1 MESEK
6 ITDNK
11 LHFKTKLDNFD
22 KYAHAAEAMPLQTK
36 FPLSLGKVYEFEING
51 IGQKD
56 IILDSKTPP
65 KKRGGVEW

>member
-36 FPLSLGKVYEFEING
+36 SPLSRGKVHEFEING

-56 IILDSKTPP
+56 IILNGETPL
-65 KKRGGVEW
+65 KKRGGVE